1 MACHILHL
9 AVPAAAEPLHEA
21 RLVLGE
27 VDSRDGDR
35 IESQLAPPA
44 LHALFDRRLFD
55 HGIHAE
61 MVSLNGFL
69 PDETATLAL
78 GAAMAPALEPG
89 MIVYLSGELGA
100 GKTTLVRGI
109 VRALGY
115 PGPVKSPTYTLV
127 ELYKLSRLD
136 LHHFDFYRFRDPREW
151 IDAGFRESFNG
162 RTVSLIEWPER
173 AAGMLPPADLEVV
186 LELHGEGRNAA
197 LTSRSLKGQK
207 LLTLLV
213 SRYTF
218 PSSAS
223 SA

>member
-1 MACHILHL
+1 
-9 AVPAAAEPLHEA
+9 
-21 RLVLGE
+21 
-27 VDSRDGDR
+27 
-35 IESQLAPPA
+35 
-44 LHALFDRRLFD
+44 
-55 HGIHAE
+55 
-61 MVSLNGFL
+61 MVSLKGFL
-69 PDETATLAL
+69 PDEAATLAL
-78 GAAMAPALEPG
+78 GAAMADCIEPG
-89 MIVYLSGELGA
+89 AMVYLKGELGA
-100 GKTTLVRGI
+100 GKTTLVRGL
-109 VRALGY
+109 VRALGHA
-115 PGPVKSPTYTLV
+115 GPVKSPTYALV

-207 LLTLLV
+207 LLTLLA
-213 SRYTF
+213 SRYAF

>member
-1 MACHILHL
+1 
-9 AVPAAAEPLHEA
+9 
-21 RLVLGE
+21 
-27 VDSRDGDR
+27 
-35 IESQLAPPA
+35 
-44 LHALFDRRLFD
+44 
-55 HGIHAE
+55 
-61 MVSLNGFL
+61 MVSLKGFL
-69 PDETATLAL
+69 PDEAATLAL
-78 GAAMAPALEPG
+78 GGAMAEGIEPG
-89 MIVYLSGELGA
+89 MMIYLTGELGA
-100 GKTTLVRGI
+100 GKTTLVRGL

-115 PGPVKSPTYTLV
+115 AGPVKSPTYALV

-173 AAGMLPPADLEVV
+173 AAGMLPPADLEVA
-186 LELHGEGRNAA
+186 LALHGEGRNAE

-207 LLTLLV
+207 LLALV
-213 SRYTF
+213 ASRYAF